1 METFQKDF
9 NLQKMSTEQAEAKSK
24 RISEELEHLKKETTI
39 KDAEWDRLR
48 AEVERLTL
56 ERDNYSTSYM
66 NALQLLDETNQAAGR
81 RVNQQQQQQTMGGP
95 RPRLP
100 APPQANPRAPAS
112 PPAASSNPLYPRVP
126 GTHLLQYSLYG
137 MLKRDKP
144 I

>member
-9 NLQKMSTEQAEAKSK
+9 NLQKMSTEQAEAKNK
-24 RISEELEHLKKETTI
+24 RISEELEHLKKEAAI

-48 AEVERLTL
+48 AEVERLTR

-81 RVNQQQQQQTMGGP
+81 RVNQQQQQQQQTMGGP

-126 GTHLLQYSLYG
+126 GTQFKVFLVWCA
-137 MLKRDKP
+137 
-144 I
+144 